1 MTPTRFTVQ
10 LVATLLVAVPT
21 PAFAADLPR
30 TGRFEFTACLAGK
43 QVSIAHG
50 PNHFVGTAELLGNQ
64 RSNPP
69 GSLFDATTSRCVY
82 SYGFLEGNY
91 EADGFCEFRDAQG
104 DNYLLRINRLP
115 GQIGILEGLHGT
127 ARYAGMRLR
136 GEYDVV
142 TSFPDTPG
150 YVNTCVKATGS
161 FTFE

>member
-1 MTPTRFTVQ
+1 MTPIPLTARLAAAMV
-10 LVATLLVAVPT
+10 VAGPVCAS
-21 PAFAADLPR
+21 AADLPR
-30 TGRFEFTACLAGK
+30 TGPFEFTACLSGK

-50 PNHFVGTAELLGNQ
+50 PNHFVGTAEILGTQ

-69 GSLFDATTSRCVY
+69 GSLFDSTTSRCVY
-82 SYGFLEGNY
+82 SYGYLEGNY

-104 DNYLLRINRLP
+104 DTYLLRINRLP
-115 GQIGILEGLHGT
+115 GHTGILEGVHGT